1 MNKTNVFVAS
11 VAVLTIAGSS
21 FFGYM
26 SHNVTKERDVL
37 AEQTVQTKQQLLE
50 ASNEEDRL
58 KEIGTDKRLMTQ
70 NMTGRM
76 VSAQNIANE
85 LLSLD
90 KTMVQYYHGGL
101 IGNDTSKKEKNAV
114 LNKMQNVWASYEK
127 ITGSND
133 RSPNIAFRKNPKWTM
148 TLKSVIP
155 YKESPE
161 VPLLFEMRTA
171 KGKLAGMV
179 VATYYV
185 ENQQIRHIKRYYT
198 SEGQRDFVDVGGD

>member
-26 SHNVTKERDVL
+26 NHNVTKERNAL

-58 KEIGTDKRLMTQ
+58 KDIGTDKRLMTQ
-70 NMTGRM
+70 QMTGRM
-76 VSAQNIANE
+76 VSAKNIANE

-90 KTMVQYYHGGL
+90 QSMVTYYHGGS
-101 IGNDTSKKEKNAV
+101 INRNTSEKKKRALLKN
-114 LNKMQNVWASYEK
+114 MQNVWARYEK
-127 ITGSND
+127 ITGSSD

-148 TLKSVIP
+148 TLKSVLP

-161 VPLLFEMRTA
+161 VPLLFEMRTK